1 MQPAGSRP
9 AGGVPCLRQRRMLS
23 AARRGLTVGRA
34 THAAPQLACASTRR
48 WVQSGPPQALI
59 GEERQKALASL
70 LQAGWREQESRDAIE
85 KSFEFENFID
95 AFGWMAKVS
104 LAAEKMDHHPEWF
117 NVYNR
122 VDVRPLPAL
131 SFCPPWQQQPEISL
145 CACRSL
151 SQHTMPGHLG
161 PYLRVILRSRRPW
174 RS

>member
-1 MQPAGSRP
+1 M
-9 AGGVPCLRQRRMLS
+9 
-23 AARRGLTVGRA
+23 
-34 THAAPQLACASTRR
+34 
-48 WVQSGPPQALI
+48 I

-122 VDVRPLPAL
+122 VDVRPLARLVLLPAV
-131 SFCPPWQQQPEISL
+131 
-145 CACRSL
+145 AAAA
-151 SQHTMPGHLG
+151 
-161 PYLRVILRSRRPW
+161 
-174 RS
+174 